1 MTVEYEKN
9 KNFFY
14 YKDYFFTIRSLFLTD
29 INKEYLNSLKNS
41 TFLESLPKNINL
53 NYQKKYI
60 KRINKST
67 NETILGVFNN
77 KKLIFTSHFT
87 NLNKKAAYLGIFLFS
102 KKFLGKKFSSFFI
115 LQVCLFINF
124 KYNIYHFKAGVDNL
138 NFRSK
143 KSFLK
148 AGFKVCDKKKK
159 SAIYYLDLTKIKKT
173 IFNE

>member
-1 MTVEYEKN
+1 METVKT
-9 KNFFY
+9 FFY

-29 INKEYLNSLKNS
+29 VNKEYLNSLKNS

-60 KRINKST
+60 KRINKNA
-67 NETILGVFNN
+67 NEAILGVFNN

-87 NLNKKAAYLGIFLFS
+87 NLNKKVAYLGIFLFS
-102 KKFLGKKFSSFFI
+102 KKFLGKKFSNFFI
-115 LQVCLFINF
+115 LQACLFVNF

-148 AGFKVCDKKKK
+148 AGFKVFDKKKK
-159 SAIYYLDLTKIKKT
+159 STIYYLDFEKIKKT

>member
-1 MTVEYEKN
+1 MEIV

-14 YKDYFFTIRSLFLTD
+14 YKDYFFTIRSLSLTD
-29 INKEYLNSLKNS
+29 VNKEYLNSLKNS
-41 TFLESLPKNINL
+41 PFLESLPKNINL

-60 KRINKST
+60 KCINKNA
-67 NETILGVFNN
+67 NEAILGVFNK

-87 NLNKKAAYLGIFLFS
+87 NLNKKIAYLGIFLFS
-102 KKFLGKKFSSFFI
+102 KNFLGKKFSNFFI
-115 LQVCLFINF
+115 LQSCLFVNF
-124 KYNIYHFKAGVDNL
+124 KYNVYHFKAGVDNL

-148 AGFKVCDKKKK
+148 AGFKVFDEKKK
-159 SAIYYLDLTKIKKT
+159 STIYYLDFEKIKKS